1 MYNKFILGKEDAVTC
16 YSCGKTLDGWSASDD
31 PWRRHYEL
39 NPECYHIRESHTS
52 QSFKQSNSV
61 HPCNKTNQTNK
72 RLETIQG
79 KVEETDDA
87 QETRKSADMVVTSKI
102 GMFIIDLY

>member
-1 MYNKFILGKEDAVTC
+1 M
-16 YSCGKTLDGWSASDD
+16 DGWSASDD

-39 NPECYHIRESHTS
+39 NPECYHIRESQAFQT
-52 QSFKQSNSV
+52 FKGSNSV
-61 HPCNKTNQTNK
+61 QPCNKTNQTNK
-72 RLETIQG
+72 GLETIQG

-87 QETRKSADMVVTSKI
+87 QETRKSAEVVTSKI